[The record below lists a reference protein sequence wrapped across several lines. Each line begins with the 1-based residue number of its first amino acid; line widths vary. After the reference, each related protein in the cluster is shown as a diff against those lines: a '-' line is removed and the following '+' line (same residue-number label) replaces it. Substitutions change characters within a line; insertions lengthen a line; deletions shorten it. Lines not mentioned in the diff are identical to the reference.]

1 LVDPRISVIDGRLR
15 GVKDVVVVS
24 SGKGGV
30 GKSLTASVLAL
41 TLSRRGYKVGLLDL
55 DFTSPST
62 HLILGVRG
70 TNLREEK
77 GIIPAEVF
85 GLRYMSI
92 VYYTRDRSTSLRGED
107 LSNILI
113 ELLAVTVW
121 GELDFLIL
129 DMPPGIGDTTLD
141 VIKYVNRS
149 RFLLV
154 ATPSILAFSTV
165 HKLVDLLKS
174 QNISIIGILEN
185 MGRGDAALAKHVED
199 IGVKYLGTISFDD
212 QVEGSMGNVD
222 RLCDTEF
229 ASSIE
234 KLVLPS
240 ILSTMSKEL

>member
-1 LVDPRISVIDGRLR
+1 MVDPRISIIDGRLR
-15 GVKDVVVVS
+15 GVKDIIVVS

-41 TLSRRGYKVGLLDL
+41 ILTRRGYKVGLLDL

-70 TNLREEK
+70 LNPTEDK
-77 GIIPAEVF
+77 GIIPVEVF
-85 GLRYMSI
+85 GLRHMSI
-92 VYYTRDRSTSLRGED
+92 VYYTKDKSTSLRGED
-107 LSNILI
+107 LSNILT
-113 ELLAVTVW
+113 ELLAVTGW

-141 VIKYVNRS
+141 VIKYISRS

-165 HKLVDLLKS
+165 QKLVDLLKS
-174 QNISIIGILEN
+174 QNITIIGVLEN
-185 MGRGDAALAKHVED
+185 IGRSDTALAKHVRD
-199 IGVKYLGTISFDD
+199 IGVKYLGTIPFDD
-212 QVEGSMGNVD
+212 QIEGSIGNVD
-222 RLCDTEF
+222 KLFNTEF

-234 KLVLPS
+234 KLVLPN
-240 ILSTMSKEL
+240 ILEAR